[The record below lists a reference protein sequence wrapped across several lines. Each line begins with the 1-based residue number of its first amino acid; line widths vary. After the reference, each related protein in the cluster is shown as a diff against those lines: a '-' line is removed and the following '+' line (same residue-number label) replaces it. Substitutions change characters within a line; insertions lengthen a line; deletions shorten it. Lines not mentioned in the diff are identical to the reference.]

1 MIERRYRTLTLTFT
15 PEPTLDRETLRL
27 SSREDSVLIVS
38 DIHILS
44 RAFTGSPLRRS
55 SAN

>member
-15 PEPTLDRETLRL
+15 PEPTLDREALRL
-27 SSREDSVLIVS
+27 NSREDSMLIVS

-44 RAFTGSPLRRS
+44 RAFTSTSVQR
-55 SAN
+55 